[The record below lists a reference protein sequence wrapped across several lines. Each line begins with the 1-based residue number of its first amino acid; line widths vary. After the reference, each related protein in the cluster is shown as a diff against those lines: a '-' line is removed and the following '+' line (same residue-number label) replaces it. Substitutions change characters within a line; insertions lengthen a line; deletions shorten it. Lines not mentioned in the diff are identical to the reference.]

1 MNQKTLEIGQTSFDS
16 DLTPPLTR
24 LTIELGKDRLTV
36 ETLVCAAKKQIDV
49 RLCGGAEFEAMIDGG
64 AALLDTTLEK
74 HGGIYGV
81 TTGYGDS
88 CTETV
93 NPDQYRELPVNL
105 TRFHGCG
112 MGDYFDDETVR
123 ALMIIRLN
131 TLAQGYSGVSMELL
145 RYIEFF
151 IKHDILPL
159 VPQEGSVGA
168 SGDLTPLSYLAGA
181 LIGERQVKYQGKVR
195 RSSEVLTELGKA
207 PYQFRPKE
215 AIAIMNGTAVMNAVA
230 VLAFSDAEYLAGL
243 ACRITAMVSIALMGN
258 AYHFNQRLFEL
269 KPHAGQALSAEKIRA
284 CLPEGKQGALPAPA
298 RIQDP
303 YSIRCAPHVIG
314 LFYDMRETLRAFI
327 ETEMNSA
334 NDNPLI
340 DPKTQSV
347 YHGGHFYGGHIC
359 FAMDSLKNITANIA
373 DLLDRQLALLVD
385 TKYNRGLP
393 PNLTGTLGSI
403 SLNHGFKAVQ
413 IAASAWTAEALK
425 NTMPASVFSRSTE
438 CHNQDKVSMGTISA
452 RDCARVNKL
461 TAQVTAALMLAAFQ
475 AINLRL
481 KKNEL
486 ALNSLGQTEKTY
498 NEISAFFKPLE
509 NDRPLEDDLRK
520 TLKLIEE
527 RHFSLC
533 P

>member
-1 MNQKTLEIGQTSFDS
+1 MNKEI
-16 DLTPPLTR
+16 
-24 LTIELGKDRLTV
+24 GKDRLDI
-36 ETLVCAAKKQIDV
+36 ETITAAAKKQIAV
-49 RLCGGAEFEAMIDGG
+49 RLCRSAEFETNINKG
-64 AALLDTTLEK
+64 AAFLDQALAQ

-93 NPDQYRELPVNL
+93 NPEQYRELPVNL

-123 ALMIIRLN
+123 ALMIVRLN

-145 RYIEFF
+145 RYIDFF

-181 LIGERQVKYQGKVR
+181 LIGERQVRYNGKI
-195 RSSEVLTELGKA
+195 RSSAEVLKELGKA

-215 AIAIMNGTAVMNAVA
+215 AIAIMNGTAAMNAVA
-230 VLAFSDAEYLAGL
+230 ALSFSDAQYLADL
-243 ACRITAMVSIALMGN
+243 ACRITAMNSIAIKGN
-258 AYHFNQRLFEL
+258 AYHFNKRLFEL
-269 KPHAGQALSAEKIRA
+269 KPHPGQALAAEKIRTS
-284 CLPEGKQGALPAPA
+284 LPEENQGALDAPS

-314 LFYDMRETLRAFI
+314 LFYDMSDTLRKLI

-340 DPKTQSV
+340 DPETQSV
-347 YHGGHFYGGHIC
+347 YHCGHFYGGHIC
-359 FAMDSLKNITANIA
+359 FAMDSLKNIIANIA

-385 TKYNRGLP
+385 TKYSRELP
-393 PNLTGTLGSI
+393 PNLTGTRGAVALH
-403 SLNHGFKAVQ
+403 HGFKAVQ
-413 IAASAWTAEALK
+413 IAVSAWTAEALK

-438 CHNQDKVSMGTISA
+438 CHNQDKVSMGTIAA

-461 TAQVTAALMLAAFQ
+461 TTQVTAAMLLAAFQ
-475 AINLRL
+475 AIDLRL
-481 KKNEL
+481 KKGEL
-486 ALNSLGQTEKTY
+486 KTSDLGQTEKTY
-498 NEISAFFKPLE
+498 SEIACFFKPLE

-520 TLKLIEE
+520 TMKLIEE
-527 RHFSLC
+527 RHFSLR